1 MAITFHF
8 YLKKRLNKKNEYPIY
23 LRATLERQH
32 TSITTGLSVEE
43 KHWNDNLEQIRK
55 GHPNNKALNQRLEKF
70 MNRAYEAL
78 NRIGTNEKISLRVF
92 KSYFNNTEDLDFF
105 GYAQKCQERLKLE
118 GKYSQL
124 KNFGSTL
131 EKFQNFLG
139 GRKLSM
145 NSIDNKLLY
154 EFESFLK
161 VKYGNGHNTI
171 HRNFKALKTIVNKA
185 FIADLIEVNP
195 FNKFDGASKGKT
207 KKKVSLTL
215 DQIRRLENLVID
227 EKTSNWYA
235 QQAFLFSFY
244 SGGMRFGDLCRLRWD
259 NIVDDKLV
267 YKMGKNDKVSSSE
280 LTNNQW
286 NILFKMDDTTKYIF
300 PFLNDNQD
308 YSNPLILKRVIESR
322 NAQVNGKKTPGKETG
337 LKKIAILAGIYEN
350 ISMHVARHSLAQIAV
365 DKGIGVYD
373 LSSVL
378 KHSSLTTTQQYL
390 KSLNEDSVNRT
401 MKKLFE

>member
-8 YLKKRLNKKNEYPIY
+8 YLKKRPNKKNEYPIY
-23 LRATLERQH
+23 LRATLERKH

-43 KHWNDNLEQIRK
+43 KHWNDNLEQVRQ
-55 GHPNNKALNQRLEKF
+55 GHPNRNALNQCLEKL

-78 NRIGTNEKISLRVF
+78 NRIGPKEKLSLKAF
-92 KSYFNNTEDLDFF
+92 KSSFNNNEDLDFF
-105 GYAQKCQERLKLE
+105 DFAKKCQERLKLE

-131 EKFQNFLG
+131 EKFQDFLG
-139 GRKLSM
+139 GSKLSM
-145 NSIDNKLLY
+145 STIDNKLLY

-161 VKYGNGHNTI
+161 VKYGNGQNTI

-195 FNKFDGASKGKT
+195 FDKFDGASKGKT

-215 DQIRRLENLVID
+215 DQIRRLEKLVIE
-227 EKTSNWYA
+227 EKTSIWYA

-244 SGGMRFGDLCRLRWD
+244 SGGMRFGDLCGLTWD
-259 NIVDDKLV
+259 NIVGEKLV

-300 PFLNDNQD
+300 PFLKDNQD
-308 YSNPLILKRVIESR
+308 YSNQLTLKRVIESR

-337 LKKIAILAGIYEN
+337 LKKIAVLAGIDEN
-350 ISMHVARHSLAQIAV
+350 ISMHVARHSFAQIAV

-373 LSSVL
+373 LSAVL

-390 KSLNEDSVNRT
+390 KSLSEDSVNRT